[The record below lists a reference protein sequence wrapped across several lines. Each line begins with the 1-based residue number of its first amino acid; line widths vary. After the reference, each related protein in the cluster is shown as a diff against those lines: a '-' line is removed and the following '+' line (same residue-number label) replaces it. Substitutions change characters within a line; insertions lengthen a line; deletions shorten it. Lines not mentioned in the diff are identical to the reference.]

1 MLRSFWGEGGEC
13 ALAMWLQ
20 TRSNLTAIFRA
31 QPQPQVLKNQRL
43 REMCELPPQCF
54 TETSVG
60 ADEAHRIQLYFLE
73 AIHKVFLVDVVTVDN
88 LGPLVPV
95 ATLRAVLDS
104 YGGRRG
110 LVRACRRA
118 LVRRPQACSLT
129 TSLPAAGSWKLFPCC
144 PLVARVACLHL
155 APSGQRLPLHHC
167 SKERSA
173 VTLAHADTAMNV
185 LFLEKPQMLLPRHVN
200 GANLL
205 LLVSTRKM

>member
-20 TRSNLTAIFRA
+20 MRSNLTAIFRA

-104 YGGRRG
+104 KGAPDRLAGGGVQHGLLAGNADFQLHGLHLGPVELGQKRG
-110 LVRACRRA
+110 GCRRWGGGI
-118 LVRRPQACSLT
+118 LQT
-129 TSLPAAGSWKLFPCC
+129 
-144 PLVARVACLHL
+144 
-155 APSGQRLPLHHC
+155 
-167 SKERSA
+167 
-173 VTLAHADTAMNV
+173 N
-185 LFLEKPQMLLPRHVN
+185 
-200 GANLL
+200 
-205 LLVSTRKM
+205 